1 MTDGEMM
8 TEAEFEAL
16 VAAYGARPD
25 RWPDDRRDAAQAR
38 ARTDSQ
44 RVRAAL
50 EDAHGLDAM
59 LDEAATPTLT
69 DAAMARLRADARPS
83 LAARLRGAV
92 GWRGPI
98 WQPVGALAMAL
109 FLGIGLGLA
118 DPGGAANLAS
128 AFSTQTVDPGVGTDD
143 PLGGDSL

>member
-8 TEAEFEAL
+8 TEADFEAL

-25 RWPDDRRDAAQAR
+25 RWPEDRRDAAQAR
-38 ARTDSQ
+38 ARTATP

-50 EDAHGLDAM
+50 DEAHELDAM
-59 LDEAATPTLT
+59 LERAALPSLSES
-69 DAAMARLRADARPS
+69 ALARLRADARPS
-83 LAARLRGAV
+83 LGARLRGLV
-92 GWRGPI
+92 GWRGPV
-98 WQPVGALAMAL
+98 WQPVGALAAAL

-118 DPGGAANLAS
+118 DPNGAATLAS
-128 AFSTQTVDPGVGTDD
+128 ALSTETIAPDSPTDD